1 MWAAVSPRKRPSP
14 VRGVVGGVRVGDRN
28 YSGGRDPSKR
38 ISITLP
44 ALCCQSGAD
53 VTSEKPT
60 RARRDGVR
68 STVLRSTWQTPIRF
82 GGRAK
87 RWLVNRSDG
96 IQVACARTVSSLS
109 AREEPVAS
117 GKLRD
122 RLRSGSSSPNRTD
135 TSSIVSDI
143 VLLDLH
149 KGARRCRLLPLL
161 SRRVCLGGAR
171 RSYGTEQ
178 SIDLL
183 VRTCREVHRVR
194 A

>member
-14 VRGVVGGVRVGDRN
+14 VRGVVSGVRVGDRN

-68 STVLRSTWQTPIRF
+68 SIVRRSTWQTPIRF

-96 IQVACARTVSSLS
+96 IQFCLRADRQFPVCPRRAGRVWQAPRPAEVRFFVSK
-109 AREEPVAS
+109 P
-117 GKLRD
+117 D
-122 RLRSGSSSPNRTD
+122 RYVVDSQRYRAFGFAQGSE
-135 TSSIVSDI
+135 
-143 VLLDLH
+143 
-149 KGARRCRLLPLL
+149 ALPTIAPPQPT
-161 SRRVCLGGAR
+161 RVPWR
-171 RSYGTEQ
+171 RSSELWY
-178 SIDLL
+178 
-183 VRTCREVHRVR
+183 RTIH
-194 A
+194 